1 MGALRD
7 VSIRWKL
14 KLIIMLTS
22 GIALLFASAA
32 LMFRDITKTR
42 KNLRSD
48 LASLAQVIGAN
59 SIGAIVFNDRGTAE
73 TNLAALSAKPYV
85 VLSCIY
91 DRDGQPFAV
100 FVHQDEKDR
109 LSIPTLRKPGQYF
122 DGNYLFVFN
131 TILQEEKVIGTI
143 RIQTT

>member
-7 VSIRWKL
+7 TSIRWKL

-42 KNLRSD
+42 QNLSSD

-59 SIGAIVFNDRGTAE
+59 SIGAIVFNDRSTAE
-73 TNLAALSAKPYV
+73 TNLTALSAKPYV

-91 DRDGQPFAV
+91 DRDGQQFAV
-100 FVHQDEKDR
+100 FVHHDGKDR
-109 LSIPTLRKPGQYF
+109 LSIPRL
-122 DGNYLFVFN
+122 DCSAV
-131 TILQEEKVIGTI
+131 
-143 RIQTT
+143 

>member
-1 MGALRD
+1 MRAFRD

-22 GIALLFASAA
+22 GIALLFASAT

-42 KNLRSD
+42 KNLRND
-48 LASLAQVIGAN
+48 LASVAHVIGAN

-73 TNLAALSAKPYV
+73 TNLAALSAKPFV
-85 VLSCIY
+85 VLASIY

-100 FVHQDEKDR
+100 YIHKDEKGH
-109 LSIPTLRKPGQYF
+109 LSVPPCGSPANTLTATTCSCSIPSYRMK
-122 DGNYLFVFN
+122 N
-131 TILQEEKVIGTI
+131 
-143 RIQTT
+143 